1 MSSKWTWER
10 AANGWRVACVCGA
23 SLTFQGARRNAR
35 KAFSRAHSCAI
46 LPIEERRSFNA
57 QAERFT
63 APNGLH
69 SSSVAHIGK
78 ESHAP
83 IAWAF
88 DATVIGLKV
97 VKARI
102 HRKGPDAGQPIIRKD
117 GQVSARKVPMAV
129 TWDYETPRKPQ
140 ALTMKAYDLR
150 MVSSA
155 AWNPNASA
163 PTLIQT
169 GATGPDRDKERL
181 PLATP
186 RDILPNGDRA

>member
-1 MSSKWTWER
+1 MASKWSWKR
-10 AANGWRVACVCGA
+10 LRDGWHVACVCGA
-23 SLTFQGARRNAR
+23 SLTYHGPKRNAR
-35 KAFSRAHSCAI
+35 DKFSAAHSCAAF
-46 LPIEERRSFNA
+46 PIEERRQFNA
-57 QAERFT
+57 RAERFT

-88 DATVIGLKV
+88 DATVIGLKI

-102 HRKGPDAGQPIIRKD
+102 HRKGPDAGNPIIRKD
-117 GQVSARKVPMAV
+117 GEVSARKVPMAV

-150 MVSSA
+150 MVTSA
-155 AWNPNASA
+155 AWNPNPSA
-163 PTLIQT
+163 PTLI
-169 GATGPDRDKERL
+169 
-181 PLATP
+181 
-186 RDILPNGDRA
+186 